1 MEFCQRCGAE
11 ISPNAAFCVA
21 CGAPVVRHFAAPASA
36 PAPAPA
42 RAPVMSVPGQPK
54 GRSFIVALVLCFSL
68 GIFGVHRFYTGNVLS
83 GIVQLL
89 TCGGMGIWVLIDLI
103 SIVTDSYRDGDGRPL
118 VHDEQ

>member
-11 ISPNAAFCVA
+11 ISPNASFCVA
-21 CGAPVVRHFAAPASA
+21 CGAPVVRHFAAPA
-36 PAPAPA
+36 PAPA
-42 RAPVMSVPGQPK
+42 RPPVMSVQGQPK

-103 SIVTDSYRDGDGRPL
+103 SIVTDSHRDGDGRPL